1 MGYLTIVEGAPC
13 PYGGY
18 YRKIIAIKPTPTAL
32 PSYGLTFHL
41 IGLQLNAYYRLNGHY
56 RNLNW
61 RYLPYIRPKFQGISP
76 TEYGHMM
83 LPFSSEISTDSHR
96 HQETP
101 AKSDIISPRSWLV
114 EGQRLL
120 IFIASHVKKKVKR
133 CQNNEPKMQCVASSS
148 DAWELRLL
156 HPAGHELFLCALLA
170 LLARDDVVS
179 AFSSDWLAIPTISPD
194 TSCSKMQP
202 QTTGWAPP
210 IIRLYKLVYNPI

>member
-1 MGYLTIVEGAPC
+1 MP
-13 PYGGY
+13 
-18 YRKIIAIKPTPTAL
+18 
-32 PSYGLTFHL
+32 
-41 IGLQLNAYYRLNGHY
+41 
-56 RNLNW
+56 
-61 RYLPYIRPKFQGISP
+61 
-76 TEYGHMM
+76 
-83 LPFSSEISTDSHR
+83 PFSSEISTDSHR

-120 IFIASHVKKKVKR
+120 IFIASHVKKKVQGAKTTSS
-133 CQNNEPKMQCVASSS
+133 MQCVASPSS

-170 LLARDDVVS
+170 LLARDDIVS

-202 QTTGWAPP
+202 HTTGWAPP
-210 IIRLYKLVYNPI
+210 IIRL